1 MTTHD
6 PVNHPQHY
14 TAHPSGI
21 ECLDVVRH
29 LPYELGNVIKYCWLW
44 QNKGGIEDLRKALT
58 YLDYCTTETRA
69 LVTQNATAKA
79 QAIVAS
85 IVLRKEPEGTP
96 LRAALEMLTHPW
108 DEWTRNAWDE
118 SQRNPF
124 DEWTHSARQAIEKT
138 IQEQEA
144 H

>member
-6 PVNHPQHY
+6 PVNHPAHY

-29 LPYELGNVIKYCWLW
+29 LPYELGNVIKYCWRW
-44 QNKGGIEDLRKALT
+44 QNKGGVEDLRKALT
-58 YLDYCTTETRA
+58 YLDYCTPE
-69 LVTQNATAKA
+69 TQNMVGETPHTRT
-79 QAIVAS
+79 QAVIAA
-85 IVLRKEPEGTP
+85 IVLRKEPKGTP
-96 LRAALEMLTHPW
+96 LRAALELLTVIWGLTKPSPNPRDRW
-108 DEWTRNAWDE
+108 D
-118 SQRNPF
+118 
-124 DEWTHSARQAIEKT
+124 THARAVIEQT